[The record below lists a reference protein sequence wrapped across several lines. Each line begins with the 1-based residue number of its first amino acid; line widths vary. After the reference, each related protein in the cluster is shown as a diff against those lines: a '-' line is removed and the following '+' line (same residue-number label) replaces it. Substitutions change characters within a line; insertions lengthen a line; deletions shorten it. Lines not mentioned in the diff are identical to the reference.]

1 MRRFLNRYL
10 VGLPHRIIISSK
22 DPTVARSWIANPV
35 GRQGRNDPM
44 RSDLMPVV
52 SAVFIAL
59 IAIAAAPNAAMA
71 RESVVASKPLPAPV
85 GHAQPTPDGF
95 LSDEDANADEQQRLS
110 KFDAQQHLLD
120 EQLDKSLNICRC

>member
-1 MRRFLNRYL
+1 M
-10 VGLPHRIIISSK
+10 SSE
-22 DPTVARSWIANPV
+22 DPTVARRWIANPV
-35 GRQGRNDPM
+35 GRQGRNDQM
-44 RSDLMPVV
+44 RSNLMPVV

-71 RESVVASKPLPAPV
+71 REPIVASKPLPAPV
-85 GHAQPTPDGF
+85 GHAQPTPNGL

>member
-1 MRRFLNRYL
+1 M
-10 VGLPHRIIISSK
+10 SSE
-22 DPTVARSWIANPV
+22 DPTVARRWIANPV
-35 GRQGRNDPM
+35 GRQGRNNPM
-44 RSDLMPVV
+44 RSNLMPVA

-71 RESVVASKPLPAPV
+71 RESIVASKPLPAPV
-85 GHAQPTPDGF
+85 GHAQPTPNGF

>member
-1 MRRFLNRYL
+1 MHPNL
-10 VGLPHRIIISSK
+10 
-22 DPTVARSWIANPV
+22 T
-35 GRQGRNDPM
+35 
-44 RSDLMPVV
+44 PVV

-71 RESVVASKPLPAPV
+71 RESIIASKPLPAPA
-85 GHAQPTPDGF
+85 GHAQPTPNGF

-110 KFDAQQHLLD
+110 TFDARQHLLD

>member
-1 MRRFLNRYL
+1 M
-10 VGLPHRIIISSK
+10 SSE
-22 DPTVARSWIANPV
+22 DLTVARRSIANPV
-35 GRQGRNDPM
+35 GRQGRNNPM
-44 RSDLMPVV
+44 RSNLMPVA

-59 IAIAAAPNAAMA
+59 IAIAADPNAAMA
-71 RESVVASKPLPAPV
+71 RESIVASKPLSAPV
-85 GHAQPTPDGF
+85 GHAQPTPNGF